1 MLNYLNN
8 PVRCSKAMKIISSS
22 RQFGNLIK
30 RVRKSINMTQKELA
44 AACGTGIRFI
54 QDLEKG
60 KASCELDKAL
70 MVASMLGIRVDARL
84 PLLQEDKSHGRK

>member
-1 MLNYLNN
+1 
-8 PVRCSKAMKIISSS
+8 MKIISSS

-30 RVRKSINMTQKELA
+30 RVRKTHQLTQKELA

-84 PLLQEDKSHGRK
+84 PLLKGEPINAGK